1 MFRKMLNNKNLQC
14 ALFLIQKM
22 QTIANVRCTEKVK
35 MRLAQIKKTDILYS
49 KADIWSKKKKVIL
62 SNFSYVQHCLRPPGN

>member
-1 MFRKMLNNKNLQC
+1 MLNNKNLQC

-35 MRLAQIKKTDILYS
+35 MRLAQIKKLIFCIVKPIFGQEKRSDLI
-49 KADIWSKKKKVIL
+49 
-62 SNFSYVQHCLRPPGN
+62 